1 MNRKELYNAL
11 ETRIREQV
19 PEVKHIEL
27 WNRNVEFVEQDTAW
41 DLPAVF
47 VEFGRIDWRLF
58 TDKSYRGS
66 GRLLLH
72 IVTEWT
78 GEEPFSLTDK
88 VVSAI
93 DGLDGETFDN
103 VSLLS
108 TYTNHDHEELVESI
122 EEFGVRYLR

>member
-11 ETRIREQV
+11 EARIREQV

-47 VEFGRIDWRLF
+47 VEFGRIEWRLF

-93 DGLDGETFDN
+93 DGLDVTLARI
-103 VSLLS
+103 LLAP
-108 TYTNHDHEELVESI
+108 
-122 EEFGVRYLR
+122 F